1 MVVQHNLSSMN
12 ANRQLN
18 MTTIVS
24 AKSSEKLSSGYR
36 INRAA
41 DDAAGLAISEKMRR
55 QIRGLTQGSDNA
67 QDGISWCQ
75 IADGALNEVD
85 DMLERVKE
93 LSVKAA
99 NETLSDADRGYI
111 NEEVM
116 KISAEID
123 RIHSTATFNEIPI
136 FEGGMPPSSFERDPK
151 TGSLLISTP
160 NGPKVEITLPF
171 VGTDGSV
178 ADIQETTANG
188 RPNSYA
194 DSDFAHFVQDAAASA
209 VSKILS
215 SYPKLFAAAGS
226 PGVKVG
232 LELGNID
239 GKNGTLAFAR
249 LNMRSTSESA
259 VMSYTMK
266 VDTTDYPIDSFS
278 TMTDA
283 RKADL
288 AAVVAHEM
296 THLFMDDTLT
306 SGMLSTFPL
315 WFKEGMAQASSG
327 DNGWVSNSLSPSSDD
342 ATIKNYMS
350 KLPGNE
356 YGAGYLATMY
366 LGQIVSE
373 GSNPNQNVTASSIKS
388 GLDTLMAY
396 MASDGGHT
404 LDQAIAEYTDGYTSV
419 NSFVN
424 GFKSGDDRALTFTKV
439 LLAARGE
446 NGAGSVLGNLS
457 DAESSLFGSLSA
469 SDTTNYRI
477 NTDNTSYANAYGTGY
492 TIPDNTAGDGTLL
505 YLQVGADNTEY
516 DRIGLKRF
524 SIDVNSISLGMGFD
538 VSTTDN
544 AQLTIETVDI
554 AAENV
559 SNIRSYYGALQN
571 RLEHTVK
578 NLDNVVENTQASES
592 LIRDTDM
599 AKEMVRFS
607 NTNIL
612 AQAGQSMLAQANQS
626 NQGVLSLLQ

>member
-1 MVVQHNLSSMN
+1 MVVQHNLSGMN

-18 MTTIVS
+18 ITTGIS

-55 QIRGLTQGSDNA
+55 QIRGLSQGSDNA

-93 LSVKAA
+93 LSVQAS
-99 NETLSDADRGYI
+99 NETLTDSDRGYI
-111 NEEVM
+111 NEEVN
-116 KISAEID
+116 KISTEID

-136 FEGGMPPSSFERDPK
+136 FDGGLPPSSFVRNPQ
-151 TGSLLISTP
+151 TGSLIISSP
-160 NGPKVEITLPF
+160 NGPTVEVTLPF
-171 VGTDGSV
+171 VGTDGNI
-178 ADIQETTANG
+178 ADVQETPSNG
-188 RPNSYA
+188 RPTSYG
-194 DSDFAHFVQDAAASA
+194 DTEFAHFVQDAAASA
-209 VSKILS
+209 VSKLLS

-239 GKNGTLAFAR
+239 GKNGTLAYAKM
-249 LNMRSTSESA
+249 NISSTSESS

-266 VDTTDYPIDSFS
+266 VDTTDFPIDSFS
-278 TMTDA
+278 SMSA
-283 RKADL
+283 EKKANL

-315 WFKEGMAQASSG
+315 WFVEGMAQSSSG
-327 DNGWVSNSLSPSSDD
+327 DNGWVSNSLTPSSDD
-342 ATIKNYMS
+342 STIKNYMS

-373 GSNPNQNVTASSIKS
+373 GTNPGQSVTSSSIKN

-404 LDQAIAEYTDGYTSV
+404 LDEAIATYADGYSGV
-419 NSFVN
+419 NSFVS
-424 GFKSGDDRALTFTKV
+424 GFKSGDDRALNFTKA

-446 NGAGSVLGNLS
+446 NGAGSVLGNLG
-457 DAESSLFGSLSA
+457 DQENSLFGSFSG
-469 SDTTNYRI
+469 SDTSNYRI
-477 NTDNTSYANAYGTGY
+477 LTDNTSYANAFGSGY
-492 TIPDNTAGDGTLL
+492 VIPDNSAGDMTLL
-505 YLQVGADNTEY
+505 YLQVGSENTDY

-524 SIDVNSISLGMGFD
+524 SIDTQSITGGIGFD
-538 VSTTDN
+538 VSTFDN
-544 AQLTIETVDI
+544 AQMTLDSVET
-554 AAENV
+554 AAKAV
-559 SNIRSYYGALQN
+559 SSIRSYYGALQN

-578 NLDNVVENTQASES
+578 NLGNVIENTTASES
-592 LIRDTDM
+592 IIRDTDM

-612 AQAGQSMLAQANQS
+612 AQAGQSMLAQANQT